1 VSLVTSVVPVPSTP
15 AEASPSDGPLF
26 GPTVRLRLFA
36 TVLMVPAVAVWIE
49 LLLPLPA
56 VSTRYALPVWGL
68 ATLFFITERWPI
80 AVAAGRST
88 PPVGMSA
95 APLVLG
101 LFFAPSWAIIAGYL
115 LGAVA
120 AAVSRGDLRHRDTT
134 LSIAQFSFFS
144 ALATVTFHATVGTAP
159 AGQLGTSAYGAVLAV
174 GLVLMLTSLTN
185 LVALGLGNGAV
196 RGDLA
201 LQTMALAGVGTAV
214 AASYGLITA
223 EMLLFDPKGVAL
235 LAIFGVLLLGGY
247 RVLLVERRERRVAE
261 FLRGADEALN
271 HSHELE
277 GALAGLIGRAREMFE
292 AQIAQLT
299 IYPSSPGE
307 KAYRTTVRAGDPS
320 GTEVMVPIELN
331 DLDDILEADSDGVI
345 IERTNASPSSRD
357 VLSRRN
363 IDHAMVALLRGRSR
377 LIGSLMVGSHV
388 TGRSFDQRDLHLF
401 QSLAIQTSSTLENG
415 HLEQSIARLTEL
427 QEQLSHQAFHDSLTD
442 LANRS
447 LFSDRI
453 DHALLRRS
461 RTGKPVA
468 VLFIDLDD
476 FKAVNDTLGHS
487 AGDQLLIGV
496 AERLRNSLRRP
507 DTAARLGGDEFAVL
521 IEDIDTPSEAEA
533 VAERIFAAL
542 VEPFA
547 IAGQSV
553 TVHASI
559 GVAISD
565 DATDSASR
573 LMRHADVAMYAAK
586 AAGKHRHVL
595 FISGMEAEIVA
606 RHRLRADLERAITAD
621 EFDVHYQ
628 PIFDMSDGRLTAIEA
643 LVRWRHPTR
652 GMVAPDDFISTAE
665 ETGVILALGT
675 RVLRKAC
682 EETREWRERYPTTQP
697 LWVSVNISARQLQ
710 QPGFV
715 DEVLDVVRESGLPP
729 SALVLELT
737 ESMVLDD
744 ANAPASIAKLEAL
757 KRTGIRIAIDDFGTG
772 YSSLSYLR
780 RLPVDILKI
789 AKPFVDDLHN
799 TEDKGDFARAIV
811 GIGNAL
817 RLIMIAEGIET
828 TEQLITLRE
837 LGCHLGQGYHLSH
850 PVMPEAIDRML
861 AAGGVDLALLAL
873 PPQPAVAPILQLRKQ
888 AL

>member
-1 VSLVTSVVPVPSTP
+1 VSLVTSAVPMTSAS
-15 AEASPSDGPLF
+15 AEAALPDGPLS

-36 TVLMVPAVAVWIE
+36 TILMVPAVAVWIKM
-49 LLLPLPA
+49 LLPLPA
-56 VSTRYALPVWGL
+56 VSTTYALPVWGL
-68 ATLFFITERWPI
+68 AALFFITERWPI
-80 AVAAGRST
+80 AIAIRRST
-88 PPVGMSA
+88 RPVGMSA

-101 LFFAPSWAIIAGYL
+101 LFFSPSWAIIVGFII
-115 LGAVA
+115 GAVA
-120 AAVSRGDLRHRDTT
+120 AAVSRGDLRHPNTT
-134 LSIAQFSFFS
+134 FNIAQFSFFS
-144 ALATVTFHATVGTAP
+144 ALATLTFRATVGTVTV
-159 AGQLGTSAYGAVLAV
+159 GQLTTSAYGAVLAA
-174 GLVLMLTSLTN
+174 GLVLVLTSLTS
-185 LVALGLGNGAV
+185 LFTIGLNDGVVPGN
-196 RGDLA
+196 LA
-201 LQTMALAGVGTAV
+201 LESIGLAFAATAV
-214 AASYGLITA
+214 SALYGLIAT
-223 EMLLFDPKGVAL
+223 EMIWSDPKGVAL
-235 LAIFGVLLLGGY
+235 VAVFGVVLLGGY
-247 RVLLVERRERRVAE
+247 RALLAERRERRVAD
-261 FLRGADEALN
+261 FLRGADEALS

-277 GALAGLIGRAREMFE
+277 AALVGLIGRAREMFE

-345 IERTNASPSSRD
+345 IDRASASPSSRD
-357 VLSRRN
+357 VLNRRQ

-388 TGRSFDQRDLHLF
+388 TARSFDQRDLHLF

-453 DHALLRRS
+453 DHALLRRI

-521 IEDIDTPSEAEA
+521 IEDIDNPIEAEA

-559 GVAISD
+559 GVAVSD
-565 DATDSASR
+565 DATDTASR

-586 AAGKHRHVL
+586 SAGKHRHVL

-606 RHRLRADLERAITAD
+606 RHRLRADLERAISAD
-621 EFDVHYQ
+621 EFGVHYQ
-628 PIFDMSDGRLTAIEA
+628 PIFDMSDGRLVATEA

-682 EETREWRERYPTTQP
+682 VETRQWQESFPSAKP

-715 DEVLDVVRESGLPP
+715 EEVLDVVTESGLPP
-729 SALVLELT
+729 SSLVLELT

-744 ANAPASIAKLEAL
+744 ANSAASIAKLEAL
-757 KRTGIRIAIDDFGTG
+757 KRTGIRVAIDDFGTG

-799 TEDKGDFARAIV
+799 TEDDGDFARAIV

-817 RLIMIAEGIET
+817 RLTMIAEGIET
-828 TEQLITLRE
+828 TEQLITLRD

-850 PVMPEAIDRML
+850 PVKREAVERLL

-873 PPQPAVAPILQLRKQ
+873 PVAPPVAAILQLRKQ

>member
-1 VSLVTSVVPVPSTP
+1 MSLVTSVASVPTAP
-15 AEASPSDGPLF
+15 AESAVPDGPLF

-36 TVLMVPAVAVWIE
+36 TVLMVPAVALWIKM
-49 LLLPLPA
+49 LLPLPA
-56 VSTRYALPVWGL
+56 VSRAYTLPVWGL
-68 ATLFFITERWPI
+68 AALFFITERWPFT
-80 AVAAGRST
+80 VVMRRSMR
-88 PPVGMSA
+88 PVGLSA
-95 APLVLG
+95 GPLVLG
-101 LFFAPSWAIIAGYL
+101 LFFSPGWAIIAGFL
-115 LGAVA
+115 AGSVA
-120 AAVSRGDLRHRDTT
+120 AAISRGDLRHPDTT
-134 LSIAQFSFFS
+134 FNIAQFSFFS
-144 ALATVTFHATVGTAP
+144 ALAALAFRADVGTMAT
-159 AGQLGTSAYGAVLAV
+159 GQLTTSAYGAVLAAAMV
-174 GLVLMLTSLTN
+174 LVLTSLSSLLTIGFSDGT
-185 LVALGLGNGAV
+185 VSGQ
-196 RGDLA
+196 LA
-201 LQTMALAGVGTAV
+201 LENIGLAFAATTV
-214 AASYGLITA
+214 AALYGLIAT
-223 EMLLFDPKGVAL
+223 EMVLSDPKGVVLVAL
-235 LAIFGVLLLGGY
+235 FGVVLLGGC
-247 RVLLVERRERRVAE
+247 RVLLAERRERRVAE

-277 GALAGLIGRAREMFE
+277 TAIVGLIGRAREMFE

-331 DLDDILEADSDGVI
+331 DLDDILEADSEGVI
-345 IERTNASPSSRD
+345 IDRTSASPSSRD
-357 VLSRRN
+357 VLNRRH
-363 IDHAMVALLRGRSR
+363 IDHAMVSLLRGRSR

-388 TGRSFDQRDLHLF
+388 TARSFDQRDLHLF

-521 IEDIDTPSEAEA
+521 IEDIDTPLEAEA

-559 GVAISD
+559 GVAVSD

-586 AAGKHRHVL
+586 SAGKHRHVR
-595 FISGMEAEIVA
+595 FVSGMEAEIVA
-606 RHRLRADLERAITAD
+606 RHRLRADLERAISAD
-621 EFDVHYQ
+621 EFSVHYQ
-628 PIFDMSDGRLTAIEA
+628 PIFDMSDGRLVATEA

-652 GMVAPDDFISTAE
+652 GMVAPDDFITTAE
-665 ETGVILALGT
+665 ETGVILALGAG
-675 RVLRKAC
+675 VLRKAC
-682 EETREWRERYPTTQP
+682 RETKQWQASFPAAQP

-715 DEVLDVVRESGLPP
+715 EEVLAWCRSPGCRRAHWFSSSPRAWSSTTP
-729 SALVLELT
+729 T
-737 ESMVLDD
+737 P
-744 ANAPASIAKLEAL
+744 APASA
-757 KRTGIRIAIDDFGTG
+757 
-772 YSSLSYLR
+772 SSR
-780 RLPVDILKI
+780 P
-789 AKPFVDDLHN
+789 
-799 TEDKGDFARAIV
+799 
-811 GIGNAL
+811 
-817 RLIMIAEGIET
+817 
-828 TEQLITLRE
+828 
-837 LGCHLGQGYHLSH
+837 
-850 PVMPEAIDRML
+850 
-861 AAGGVDLALLAL
+861 
-873 PPQPAVAPILQLRKQ
+873 
-888 AL
+888 